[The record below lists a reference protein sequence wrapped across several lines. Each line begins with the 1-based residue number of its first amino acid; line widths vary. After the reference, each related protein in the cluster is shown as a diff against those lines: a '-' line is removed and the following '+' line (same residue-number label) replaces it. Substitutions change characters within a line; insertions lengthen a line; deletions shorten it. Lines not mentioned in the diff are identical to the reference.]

1 MSNLPQLTQRQQQVF
16 NFIEEKIEEWGYPPT
31 IREIGEHLGIRSTNG
46 VADHLKALKR
56 KGYLTQR
63 GQKSRTLIPTR
74 PTNDLSAESS
84 GAVRVLVPKSNSTLT
99 IPILGRCA
107 AGEPIL
113 AEEHAEGSL
122 CVDSFLVGENKKV
135 FALKIVGE
143 SMIEDGIFDGD
154 YIFVQKRQVA
164 QSGDIVV
171 VVIDN
176 EATCKR
182 YFPEKNRIRLQP
194 ANKTMPPI
202 YVRQEDF
209 RDVQIMGT
217 VTGVYRKMPD

>member
-1 MSNLPQLTQRQQQVF
+1 MSNLPQLTQRQQEVF

-122 CVDSFLVGENKKV
+122 SVDSFLVGENKKV